1 MAGSHKHM
9 YTWVLKYHPD
19 YFGKR
24 GFRRPNQPSAR
35 AISLRGLSQLA
46 ERLSGTKDARYLED
60 RLLIDLAKDGYTKL
74 TGSGRVDGKLFVVSE
89 AWTKRSE
96 QKIAEAGGRI
106 VKPSQLQG
114 LSSRGEA

>member
-1 MAGSHKHM
+1 M

-19 YFGKR
+19 YFGKK
-24 GFRRPNQPSAR
+24 GFRRPNKPRAR

-74 TGSGRVDGKLFVVSE
+74 TGSGRVDGKLLVVSE

-114 LSSRGEA
+114 LSPRGEA